1 MSTLKARGPKCGLNQ
16 MMDAPYE
23 NSEINLQKRKVA
35 MLGLFLVAIA
45 PSISVLT
52 GFVLKAGAFA
62 VIVFIFTKIWMFGLP
77 AFWHTR
83 IEKQK
88 RSFSPVE
95 KGGWGMA
102 FLLGTAMMFI
112 VWLAY
117 FVLGEQMLQPDALKA
132 ILDPVGLTVPWKFA
146 AAIVFWVFINSVLE
160 EYVFRWFI
168 TSKIE
173 QFVKGKWRSS
183 FLSSAVFTLHHSIA
197 LVIFLNPLGAIIASV
212 GVFIGGT
219 VFSWLYLEYRSIWI
233 AWIAHA
239 FADVAIFAIA
249 WEIVIGF

>member
-1 MSTLKARGPKCGLNQ
+1 MA
-16 MMDAPYE
+16 DALHE
-23 NSEINLQKRKVA
+23 NSETLNQTRRLAI
-35 MLGLFLVAIA
+35 LGLLFVGIA
-45 PSISVLT
+45 PSVSVIT
-52 GFVLKAGAFA
+52 GFAFKAGALA
-62 VIVFIFTKIWMFGLP
+62 VIVFIVTKIWMFGLP
-77 AFWHTR
+77 AFWHIY

-88 RSFSPVE
+88 FSWSPVK

-102 FLLGTAMMFI
+102 FILGIGMMLI

-117 FVLGEQMLQPDALKA
+117 FFLGELMLQPDALKA

-173 QFVKGKWRSS
+173 HVVGGKWRSAL
-183 FLSSAVFTLHHSIA
+183 LSSAVFTLHHSIA
-197 LVIFLNPLGAIIASV
+197 LVFFLEPLGAIIASL

-219 VFSWLYLEYRSIWI
+219 IFSWLYLEYRSIWI
-233 AWIAHA
+233 VWITHA
-239 FADVAIFAIA
+239 CADVAIFVVA
-249 WEIVIGF
+249 WNIVIGF

>member
-1 MSTLKARGPKCGLNQ
+1 MA
-16 MMDAPYE
+16 DALHE
-23 NSEINLQKRKVA
+23 NSETLNQTRRLAI
-35 MLGLFLVAIA
+35 LGLLFVGIA
-45 PSISVLT
+45 PSVSVIT
-52 GFVLKAGAFA
+52 GFAFKAGALA
-62 VIVFIFTKIWMFGLP
+62 VIVFIVTKIWMFGLP
-77 AFWHTR
+77 AFWHIY

-88 RSFSPVE
+88 FSWSPVK

-102 FLLGTAMMFI
+102 FILGIGMMLI

-117 FVLGEQMLQPDALKA
+117 FFLGELMLQPDALKA

-173 QFVKGKWRSS
+173 QVVGGKWRSAL
-183 FLSSAVFTLHHSIA
+183 LSSAVFTLHHSIA
-197 LVIFLNPLGAIIASV
+197 LVFFLEPLGAIIASL

-219 VFSWLYLEYRSIWI
+219 IFSWLYLEYRSIWI
-233 AWIAHA
+233 VWITHA
-239 FADVAIFAIA
+239 CADVAIFVVA
-249 WEIVIGF
+249 WNIVIGF

>member
-1 MSTLKARGPKCGLNQ
+1 MA
-16 MMDAPYE
+16 DALHQK
-23 NSEINLQKRKVA
+23 SEVLTQKRTLA
-35 MLGLFLVAIA
+35 LIGLFLVSIA
-45 PSISVLT
+45 PSVSVIT
-52 GFVLKAGAFA
+52 GFALKAGSLA

-77 AFWHTR
+77 AFWYMR
-83 IEKQK
+83 IEKQNF
-88 RSFSPVE
+88 SWSPVK

-102 FLLGTAMMFI
+102 FILGIGMMLV

-117 FVLGEQMLQPDALKA
+117 FILGEQMLQPEALKS
-132 ILDPVGLTVPWKFA
+132 ILDPVGLTVPWKLA
-146 AAIVFWVFINSVLE
+146 AAILFWVFINSVLE

-173 QFVKGKWRSS
+173 QLVGGKWRSS
-183 FLSSAVFTLHHSIA
+183 LLSSAVFTLHHSIA
-197 LVIFLNPLGAIIASV
+197 LIFFLDPFGAILASI

-239 FADVAIFAIA
+239 CADVAVFTIA
-249 WEIVIGF
+249 WNIVIGF

>member
-1 MSTLKARGPKCGLNQ
+1 MTDTL
-16 MMDAPYE
+16 YE
-23 NSEINLQKRKVA
+23 SSEIIIKKRTIA
-35 MLGLFLVAIA
+35 ILGLFLVGIA
-45 PSISVLT
+45 PSVSVIT
-52 GFVLKAGAFA
+52 GFVFKAGALA
-62 VIVFIFTKIWMFGLP
+62 VIVFIVTKIWMFGLP
-77 AFWHTR
+77 AFWHIY

-88 RSFSPVE
+88 FSWSPVK

-102 FLLGTAMMFI
+102 LILGLGMMLI

-117 FVLGEQMLQPDALKA
+117 FILGELMLQPDALKT
-132 ILDPVGLTVPWKFA
+132 ILAPVGLTVPWKLA

-173 QFVKGKWRSS
+173 QFVGGKWLPSL
-183 FLSSAVFTLHHSIA
+183 LSSAVFTLHHSIA
-197 LVIFLNPLGAIIASV
+197 LVFFLDPLGAVIASL

-233 AWIAHA
+233 VWITHA
-239 FADVAIFAIA
+239 CADVAIFAVA
-249 WEIVIGF
+249 WHILIGF

>member
-1 MSTLKARGPKCGLNQ
+1 MT
-16 MMDAPYE
+16 E
-23 NSEINLQKRKVA
+23 NLSSDSRTGMTSRNLA
-35 MLGLFLVAIA
+35 ILGLVLVSIA

-52 GFVLKAGAFA
+52 GFAFKAGILA
-62 VIVFIFTKIWMFGLP
+62 VIVFIVTKVWIFGLP
-77 AFWHTR
+77 AFWHLR
-83 IEKQK
+83 IEKK
-88 RSFSPVE
+88 ELSWSPVK
-95 KGGWGMA
+95 KGGWGMS
-102 FLLGTAMMFI
+102 LMLGIGMMMV

-117 FVLGEQMLQPDALKA
+117 FILGEQMLQPDALKA
-132 ILDPVGLTVPWKFA
+132 ILDPVGLTVPWKLA

-173 QFVKGKWRSS
+173 RLVGGKWRSA

-197 LVIFLNPLGAIIASV
+197 LVFFLDPLGAILASI

-233 AWIAHA
+233 AWVAHA
-239 FADVAIFAIA
+239 CADVAIFAIA
-249 WEIVIGF
+249 WNIIIGF

>member
-1 MSTLKARGPKCGLNQ
+1 
-16 MMDAPYE
+16 
-23 NSEINLQKRKVA
+23 
-35 MLGLFLVAIA
+35 
-45 PSISVLT
+45 
-52 GFVLKAGAFA
+52 
-62 VIVFIFTKIWMFGLP
+62 
-77 AFWHTR
+77 
-83 IEKQK
+83 
-88 RSFSPVE
+88 
-95 KGGWGMA
+95 
-102 FLLGTAMMFI
+102 
-112 VWLAY
+112 
-117 FVLGEQMLQPDALKA
+117 MLQPDALKA

>member
-1 MSTLKARGPKCGLNQ
+1 MADALQENPETL
-16 MMDAPYE
+16 
-23 NSEINLQKRKVA
+23 LQKRTIA
-35 MLGLFLVAIA
+35 ILGLFLVSIA
-45 PSISVLT
+45 PSVSVIT
-52 GFVLKAGAFA
+52 GFAFKAGALA
-62 VIVFIFTKIWMFGLP
+62 VIVFIVTKIWIFGLP
-77 AFWHTR
+77 AFWHIY

-88 RSFSPVE
+88 FSWSPVK

-102 FLLGTAMMFI
+102 FILGIGMMLV

-117 FVLGEQMLQPDALKA
+117 FILGEKMLQPDALKA

-168 TSKIE
+168 TSRIE
-173 QFVKGKWRSS
+173 QFVGGKWRSS
-183 FLSSAVFTLHHSIA
+183 LLSSAVFTLHHSIA
-197 LVIFLNPLGAIIASV
+197 LIFFLDPLGAVIASL

-233 AWIAHA
+233 VWITHA
-239 FADVAIFAIA
+239 CADIAIFAIA
-249 WEIVIGF
+249 WKIVIGF

>member
-1 MSTLKARGPKCGLNQ
+1 MPNGCLSQ
-16 MMDAPYE
+16 MADTPLE
-23 NSEINLQKRKVA
+23 NSEVLLQKRKVA

-45 PSISVLT
+45 PSISVIT
-52 GFVLKAGAFA
+52 GFALKAGALA
-62 VIVFIFTKIWMFGLP
+62 VVVFIFTKIWIFGLP
-77 AFWHTR
+77 AFWHIR

-88 RSFSPVE
+88 VSLSPVE
-95 KGGWGMA
+95 NGGWSMA
-102 FLLGTAMMFI
+102 FILGIGMMLV

-117 FVLGEQMLQPDALKA
+117 FILGEQMLQPDALKA

-173 QFVKGKWRSS
+173 QFVEGKWRLS

-197 LVIFLNPLGAIIASV
+197 LIFFLDPLGAIIASI

-233 AWIAHA
+233 PWIAHA
-239 FADVAIFAIA
+239 FADIAIFVIA
-249 WEIVIGF
+249 WKIVIGF